1 MKARKSVNKKL
12 SWKPLLYLILLIIIE
27 TGALGIILG
36 PKAIATN
43 LRYNYERVA
52 FETSIPLLFITGL
65 CWFGWQKASWAVLII
80 CLILSIIAFV
90 YTAYD
95 GEYRAKIIS
104 SLAEQRRTG
113 KTNQP
118 PILPPFLNFLEEPPT
133 LSS

>member
-52 FETSIPLLFITGL
+52 FETSIPVLFVAGL
-65 CWFGWQKASWAVLII
+65 CWLGWQKASWAVLII
-80 CLILSIIAFV
+80 SFIISIIAV
-90 YTAYD
+90 GYTVYD
-95 GEYRAKIIS
+95 GEYREKIIS
-104 SLAEQRRTG
+104 SLAEQRQTG

-118 PILPPFLNFLEEPPT
+118 PILPPFLKFLEEPVT
-133 LSS
+133 LP